1 MRLLTGTDII
11 DFHNGRD
18 DLLALTQA
26 GEFVTLDHAD
36 LTDRT
41 DAYSLTTTHDDV
53 VVTVLLE
60 RDTIDGGDWFADALD
75 GHGYLDPEAADEMA
89 AIINNDAG
97 LHTRAAVEEIREATA
112 AWEASASNTNRLASN
127 RARLIANF
135 AKRCGSQSAAARLLD
150 LDQSTV
156 NKLVKKAQTA

>member
-1 MRLLTGTDII
+1 MRLLTGTDIV

-18 DLLALTQA
+18 DLLVLTEA

-41 DAYSLTTTHDDV
+41 DAYGLTTTHDDV

-60 RDTIDGGDWFADALD
+60 RDTIDGGDWFPDALD
-75 GHGYLDPEAADEMA
+75 DNGDLNPEAADEMA

-97 LHTRAAVEEIREATA
+97 LHARAAVQEIRNITA
-112 AWEASASNTNRLASN
+112 AWEQATAEADRLAAE
-127 RARLIANF
+127 RARRIAQF
-135 AKRCGSQSAAARLLD
+135 AQTCGSQSAAARLLGI
-150 LDQSTV
+150 DQSTV